1 MSSEA
6 MVRLWADLRVWRHQ
20 QDRAKARTWFVQN
33 RRSWWNR
40 EPYIWFPASSDA
52 VAADILIALSARK
65 A

>member
-1 MSSEA
+1 LLSDF
-6 MVRLWADLRVWRHQ
+6 RLWSEQ

-33 RRSWWNR
+33 RRAWWNR
-40 EPYIWFPASSDA
+40 ESYIWFPASSDA

>member
-1 MSSEA
+1 MSPKVMERLLSDF
-6 MVRLWADLRVWRHQ
+6 RLWSEQ

-33 RRSWWNR
+33 RRAWWNR
-40 EPYIWFPASSDA
+40 ESYIWFPASSDA